1 MKNGQGFL
9 LVFSI
14 TSRSSL
20 NELHGLREE
29 ILRIKDRDQVP
40 IVIIGNKADLED
52 QREVPRTKAFA
63 VSQDWG
69 APYYEASART
79 RSKCLL
85 KNLNEQWQWNL
96 TGGNSERRRSLHRHM
111 STDAEGRRCHR
122 GNGRRDVRDAIQV
135 RRAQQEETAA
145 EEEEGSPEMRH
156 IMIDLFA
163 SSMGLSCPNLIFTI
177 FPNLK
182 DQSLP
187 TFHFRVQDYIL
198 FRPFQKGSCLPGV
211 KVLESLCELTH

>member
-79 RSKCLL
+79 RSKCLP
-85 KNLNEQWQWNL
+85 KQNS
-96 TGGNSERRRSLHRHM
+96 TGRS
-111 STDAEGRRCHR
+111 R
-122 GNGRRDVRDAIQV
+122 GI
-135 RRAQQEETAA
+135 
-145 EEEEGSPEMRH
+145 
-156 IMIDLFA
+156 
-163 SSMGLSCPNLIFTI
+163 
-177 FPNLK
+177 
-182 DQSLP
+182 
-187 TFHFRVQDYIL
+187 
-198 FRPFQKGSCLPGV
+198 
-211 KVLESLCELTH
+211 